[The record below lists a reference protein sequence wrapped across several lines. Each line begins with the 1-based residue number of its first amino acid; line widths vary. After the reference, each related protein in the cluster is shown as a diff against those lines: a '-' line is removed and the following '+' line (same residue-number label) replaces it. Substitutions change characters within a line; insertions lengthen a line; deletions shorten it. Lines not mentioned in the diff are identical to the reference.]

1 MEHYENFKEELQIRT
16 EYAEKVIRRW
26 LPKESGFAKTMAE
39 AMNYSM
45 CAGGKRLRPIL
56 LLETF
61 RMFGEDEQL
70 AEPFMAGIE
79 MIHTH
84 SLIHD
89 DLPAIDNDDYR
100 RGQLTTHKVYG
111 EAMGVLSG
119 VSLLNYAYETML
131 KTFEMTSDADRVIR
145 ALKIMAEKTGIHG
158 MLGGQSVDVENDG
171 KEISREMLDYIY
183 EHKTSALIEASMMAG
198 AVLGGAD
205 EEQTALIE
213 TAASAIGMAFQIQ
226 DDILDVT
233 STRQELGKPVHSDEK
248 NHKVTYVTLFGVE
261 KAYEQVLQF
270 SEQAQSILEDLSNKN
285 KFLTALIMEMA
296 SRRK

>member
-26 LPKESGFAKTMAE
+26 LPKESGFARTMAE

-89 DLPAIDNDDYR
+89 DLPALDNDDYR
-100 RGQLTTHKVYG
+100 RGRLTTHKVYG

-145 ALKIMAEKTGIHG
+145 ALKIMSEKTGIHG

-213 TAASAIGMAFQIQ
+213 TAASALGMAFQIQ

-233 STRQELGKPVHSDEK
+233 STSQELGKPVHSDEK

-261 KAYEQVLQF
+261 KASEQVLQF
-270 SEQAQSILEDLSNKN
+270 SEQAQSILGNLSNKN

>member
-26 LPKESGFAKTMAE
+26 LPEGTGFARTMAE

-100 RGQLTTHKVYG
+100 RGRPTDPHKVYG

-131 KTFEMTSDADRVIR
+131 K
-145 ALKIMAEKTGIHG
+145 
-158 MLGGQSVDVENDG
+158 
-171 KEISREMLDYIY
+171 ISR
-183 EHKTSALIEASMMAG
+183 
-198 AVLGGAD
+198 
-205 EEQTALIE
+205 
-213 TAASAIGMAFQIQ
+213 
-226 DDILDVT
+226 
-233 STRQELGKPVHSDEK
+233 SD
-248 NHKVTYVTLFGVE
+248 F
-261 KAYEQVLQF
+261 
-270 SEQAQSILEDLSNKN
+270 
-285 KFLTALIMEMA
+285 
-296 SRRK
+296 

>member
-26 LPKESGFAKTMAE
+26 LPKESGFARTMAE

-100 RGQLTTHKVYG
+100 RG
-111 EAMGVLSG
+111 
-119 VSLLNYAYETML
+119 
-131 KTFEMTSDADRVIR
+131 R
-145 ALKIMAEKTGIHG
+145 
-158 MLGGQSVDVENDG
+158 
-171 KEISREMLDYIY
+171 
-183 EHKTSALIEASMMAG
+183 
-198 AVLGGAD
+198 
-205 EEQTALIE
+205 
-213 TAASAIGMAFQIQ
+213 
-226 DDILDVT
+226 
-233 STRQELGKPVHSDEK
+233 
-248 NHKVTYVTLFGVE
+248 LF
-261 KAYEQVLQF
+261 
-270 SEQAQSILEDLSNKN
+270 
-285 KFLTALIMEMA
+285 
-296 SRRK
+296 